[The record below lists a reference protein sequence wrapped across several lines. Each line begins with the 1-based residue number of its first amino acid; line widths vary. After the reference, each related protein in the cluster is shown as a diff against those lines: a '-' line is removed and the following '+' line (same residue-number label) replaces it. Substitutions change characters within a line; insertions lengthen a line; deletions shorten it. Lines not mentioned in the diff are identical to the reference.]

1 MSDRKQKN
9 IFITW
14 HYTTHGI
21 AYFKHILSAFYSE
34 EVSIDNLNTKDIS
47 QDDMNVVFD
56 EYNRGFLFDKV
67 YYLTAPQETFDNISA
82 RRFNYKDQILRKDD
96 FIKKSG
102 TLKIW
107 KAIREW
113 NLEDIEK
120 EIVRVKEKFTKE
132 EYKLWKSQIW
142 RDIQHYKI
150 SDQLLWFKKHSNSH
164 PNYKSKEF
172 FEIKKFNIK
181 NLRDASEISKEL
193 HPFIY
198 ELKKEFPDAN
208 FIINAVLGSNETQ
221 VVWQIFSELNLLPRN
236 SKLIRTYDNKRSNKN
251 KRFKNFNIEEIPSK
265 IISEV
270 VSNIK
275 LYGEKPKSKVRR
287 LAELKMQQYIRSG
300 FTILILGERG
310 IGKTRLAEKYSSN
323 KKVVS
328 INCASFTNNLIAE
341 SILFGHKK
349 GAFTDAKE
357 DKKGVFEEADN
368 GILFLDEIHHLDK
381 EIQAKLMKAMQT
393 DDENRFTIRRLGENK
408 EKKVSLTIILASNVS
423 IQELHKKLLP
433 DFYDRITQ
441 LVIEI
446 PPLRESPEDLHDEFK
461 KIWIQMKFELFY
473 PFETIVQKDEKL
485 IKWIK
490 NLNLFGNYRDLQ
502 KIAIYYKTFLDFNNA
517 LKDLLGINNPFEF
530 TIQEY
535 NKYISFNEKN
545 QGIESFF
552 SKEKSTK
559 EMENCFKAQLAEWAI
574 KIFSGA
580 PNAAKHFKSLGD
592 KTTKE
597 TLYKWRKLCKKYQE

>member
-1 MSDRKQKN
+1 MIDSKQKN
-9 IFITW
+9 ILITW

-21 AYFKHILSAFYSE
+21 AYLKHILSAFYCE
-34 EVSIDNLNTKDIS
+34 KVSINNLNVKNIS
-47 QDDMNVVFD
+47 QEEMNVVFD
-56 EYNRGFLFDKV
+56 KYNRGFLFDKV
-67 YYLTAPQETFDNISA
+67 YYLTAPQATFDNISA

-96 FIKKSG
+96 LIKKSE

-107 KAIREW
+107 EAIRKW
-113 NLEDIEK
+113 NLDDIEK
-120 EIVRVKEKFTKE
+120 EITGVEKEFTKD
-132 EYKLWKSQIW
+132 EYKLWESQIW
-142 RDIQHYKI
+142 RDIQHYRI
-150 SDQLLWFKKHSNSH
+150 SDQLLWFKKYSNAH
-164 PNYKSKEF
+164 TNYKKEF
-172 FEIKKFNIK
+172 FEVKKFNIK
-181 NLRDASEISKEL
+181 NLRDTSEISKEL

-198 ELKKEFPDAN
+198 KLKKEFPNAN

-236 SKLIRTYDNKRSNKN
+236 SKLIRTYDNKISNKN
-251 KRFKNFNIEEIPSK
+251 KIFKNFNIEEIPSK
-265 IISEV
+265 ILSEV

-275 LYGEKPKSKVRR
+275 LYGEKPKSKVRK
-287 LAELKMQQYIRSG
+287 LAELKMQRYIRSG
-300 FTILILGERG
+300 FSILILGERG

-357 DKKGVFEEADN
+357 DKKGVFEEADG

-381 EIQAKLMKAMQT
+381 EVQAKLMKAMQT
-393 DDENRFTIRRLGENK
+393 DERNRFTIRRLGENK
-408 EKKVSLTIILASNVS
+408 EQKINTTIILASNIS
-423 IQELHKKLLP
+423 IQDLHKKLLP

-446 PPLRESPEDLHDEFK
+446 PPLRESPEDLYDEFK
-461 KIWIQMKFELFY
+461 KIWIQMKFEHFY
-473 PFETIVQKDEKL
+473 PFDNVVQKDEKL
-485 IKWIK
+485 IEWIK
-490 NLNLFGNYRDLQ
+490 SLKLFGNYRDLQ
-502 KIAIYYKTFLDFNNA
+502 KIAIYYKTFLDFNNE

-545 QGIESFF
+545 QGVESFF
-552 SKEKSTK
+552 SKDKSIK
-559 EMENCFKAQLAEWAI
+559 EMGNCFKAQFADWAI
-574 KIFSGA
+574 RRFSGA
-580 PNAAKHFKSLGD
+580 PNAVKHFNKLGD

-597 TLYKWRKLCKKYQE
+597 TLYKWRKLCDIEAV